1 MNKNWTTKP
10 LKYACDVNNQTL
22 GEDTRSDWKMQYLDI
37 SAVNSEGS
45 ISDLE
50 NHTFAKAPSRARR
63 RVRSGDTVISTVR
76 TYLKAIAHF
85 DQPPENLV
93 ASTGFAVLSPNGEAS
108 SRFLWRAV
116 QSHGFISKVVA
127 NSQGVG
133 YPAIAPSRLA
143 SLSISFPSPAD
154 QLRIAAYL
162 DEATGRIDRLVGLRR
177 RQMELL
183 REQRAALIQET
194 VTRGLNPSAPLKDSG
209 VPWLG
214 AIPEHWEVKRCKV
227 IFREID
233 NRSTDGHEELLT
245 VSHLTGI
252 TPRTEKDEVNM
263 FLAETNEGYKKVEI
277 GDLVINTM
285 WAWMGALGFSAC
297 CGIVSPSYNVY
308 RFRRPNEPNYYG
320 FLFRTA
326 TFIKEITR
334 YSTGI
339 WESRLRLYPQAF
351 FEIRAPIPPL
361 EEQQEILA
369 HIQRETAKLD
379 ALRRSYERQL
389 TLLAEYRA
397 ALIHE
402 CVTGQK
408 EVD

>member
-1 MNKNWTTKP
+1 MKR
-10 LKYACDVNNQTL
+10 LKYLAAVNPSLPREQIPHPDTRVSFLPMERISEDGKLDLSEIRCAKQVSQGYTSMLEGDLIIAKITPCFENGKGAICSGLFGGIGYGTTELIVLRAKSEADRRFLYWLTL
-22 GEDTRSDWKMQYLDI
+22 GYEFRK
-37 SAVNSEGS
+37 
-45 ISDLE
+45 
-50 NHTFAKAPSRARR
+50 R
-63 RVRSGDTVISTVR
+63 
-76 TYLKAIAHF
+76 
-85 DQPPENLV
+85 
-93 ASTGFAVLSPNGEAS
+93 GEAEMRGS
-108 SRFLWRAV
+108 AGQKRVTEEFVSNF
-116 QSHGFISKVVA
+116 QT
-127 NSQGVG
+127 
-133 YPAIAPSRLA
+133 
-143 SLSISFPSPAD
+143 SIRKAD
-154 QLRIAAYL
+154 QLRIASYL

-183 REQRAALIQET
+183 WEQRTALIQET

-209 VPWLG
+209 IPWLG

-233 NRSTDGHEELLT
+233 NRSTDGQEELLT

-308 RFRRPNEPNYYG
+308 RFRRPNEPAYYG
-320 FLFRTA
+320 FLFRTS

-361 EEQQEILA
+361 EEQREILA

-379 ALRRSYERQL
+379 ALHLNYERQL
-389 TLLAEYRA
+389 ALLAEYRA

-408 EVD
+408 VVD